1 MLRQL
6 SIHHVALIDQ
16 LDIGFYDGFSVLTG
30 ETGAG
35 KSIIIEAFNF
45 VLGERASR
53 ELIQSGADKA
63 SVEAAF
69 ALGADDSVRS
79 VLAEMELTPEDD
91 TLVLYRELSASGKGV
106 CRVNGMLVSTAM
118 LKNIGDTLVD
128 IHGQHAHQSLL
139 NPKLHIAML
148 DAFAGGNLLPVK
160 REVAAAYKT
169 ASDAGRQLAAA
180 VTDERERERRCDLLQ
195 YQIKEIDDAKLIDGE
210 EETLT
215 EKRQILQNAQSI
227 MDALEGSAE
236 ALSGEDASIVSS
248 LSGVMHVMEGIAPL
262 HADYAASA
270 ERLKNVYYELEDVSY
285 AIRNLLNEFSF
296 EPEALNEIEW
306 RLMTIKTLE
315 KKYGADIGEVL
326 RYRAEIGEEYDML
339 INSEE
344 RRAALQ
350 KTYDAAII
358 AYADAAERLSE
369 QRRAAAVRLSERLI
383 PEMRDLGMP
392 HASFSVAFER
402 LDGDAPGATG
412 FDSVEFLLSTNAGE
426 PEKPLSRVA
435 SGGELSRIMLSFKS
449 VLADTD
455 RIPTMVFDEIDT
467 GISGQ
472 IGVAIAEKMR
482 QIAVN
487 HQVLCIT
494 HLPQIAAYA
503 NRQYYVYKE
512 TRNDTTLSNAVL
524 LEDTERAGEIAR
536 IMGASPDDAVA
547 MQHARQLIASAN
559 QSK

>member
-1 MLRQL
+1 
-6 SIHHVALIDQ
+6 
-16 LDIGFYDGFSVLTG
+16 
-30 ETGAG
+30 
-35 KSIIIEAFNF
+35 
-45 VLGERASR
+45 
-53 ELIQSGADKA
+53 
-63 SVEAAF
+63 
-69 ALGADDSVRS
+69 
-79 VLAEMELTPEDD
+79 
-91 TLVLYRELSASGKGV
+91 
-106 CRVNGMLVSTAM
+106 
-118 LKNIGDTLVD
+118 
-128 IHGQHAHQSLL
+128 
-139 NPKLHIAML
+139 
-148 DAFAGGNLLPVK
+148 
-160 REVAAAYKT
+160 
-169 ASDAGRQLAAA
+169 
-180 VTDERERERRCDLLQ
+180 
-195 YQIKEIDDAKLIDGE
+195 
-210 EETLT
+210 
-215 EKRQILQNAQSI
+215 